1 MLQCPKS
8 RLGWLR
14 RRPRARTTTVRWKTR
29 PYGESGP
36 FSISTALARLLPNTH
51 TVHRSDLTVTQREE
65 YIAAVQCLMKLP
77 AQAPKV
83 KYPGALSRYDDFVA
97 YHITHAPMLHDTIH
111 LFPAHKQ
118 FLAVYEQALRTECG
132 YTGYQPV
139 RPFQCN
145 RRSVPLTI

>member
-1 MLQCPKS
+1 MQPCE
-8 RLGWLR
+8 GN
-14 RRPRARTTTVRWKTR
+14 
-29 PYGESGP
+29 GP
-36 FSISTALARLLPNTH
+36 SSSSKLEAVLFLVCLKLTFI
-51 TVHRSDLTVTQREE
+51 HRGDLTVPQREE

-77 AQAPKV
+77 AKAPKD

-118 FLAVYEQALRTECG
+118 FLLIYEQTLRTECG

-139 RPFQCN
+139 SYALKLQRANCN
-145 RRSVPLTI
+145 VSGICDSDLFSGST

>member
-1 MLQCPKS
+1 
-8 RLGWLR
+8 
-14 RRPRARTTTVRWKTR
+14 
-29 PYGESGP
+29 
-36 FSISTALARLLPNTH
+36 
-51 TVHRSDLTVTQREE
+51 
-65 YIAAVQCLMKLP
+65 MKLP

-139 RPFQCN
+139 RPFQAT
-145 RRSVPLTI
+145 VGVFH